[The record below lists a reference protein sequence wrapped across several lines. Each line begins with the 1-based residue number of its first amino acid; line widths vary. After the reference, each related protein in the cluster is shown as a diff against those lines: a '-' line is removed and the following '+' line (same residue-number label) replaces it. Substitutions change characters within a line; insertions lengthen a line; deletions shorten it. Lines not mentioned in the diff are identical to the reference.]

1 MPKTKIDV
9 ARINV
14 ANKIIKDKI
23 IKNIKKNIKNKLLL
37 ILNKK
42 VDNEISETILLKCE
56 YYISLKCEEIYKVYR
71 IANSLEKTLD
81 NLKNCNIEEF
91 LEEFLEVFNFDKIP
105 KNDNYKI
112 IKKKIKKQLLFVLNT
127 DDRETEGA
135 GPINIELAKIIIK
148 TCKYYILKK
157 CRVINRKHTEYESLE
172 LFPYLKNFY
181 KVWTF

>member
-1 MPKTKIDV
+1 MPKNKIDV
-9 ARINV
+9 ARINE

-37 ILNKK
+37 ILNEKL
-42 VDNEISETILLKCE
+42 DNEISKTILLKCE

-81 NLKNCNIEEF
+81 NLKNCNIDDF

-112 IKKKIKKQLLFVLNT
+112 IKKKNKKTITVCFN
-127 DDRETEGA
+127 
-135 GPINIELAKIIIK
+135 
-148 TCKYYILKK
+148 Y
-157 CRVINRKHTEYESLE
+157 
-172 LFPYLKNFY
+172 
-181 KVWTF
+181 